1 MGTLIAVPTIIGLM
15 IVYLI
20 QQDKEHYH
28 HSYVSCDRC
37 SYDILDDEG
46 ELMEHECNYYCENC
60 FEEELEE
67 YVEQYDGTILCYGCD
82 SKRLIREQ

>member
-15 IVYLI
+15 IAYLI

-37 SYDILDDEG
+37 SYDILDDNG
-46 ELMEHECNYYCENC
+46 ELMGHYCIDDKYKE
-60 FEEELEE
+60 
-67 YVEQYDGTILCYGCD
+67 
-82 SKRLIREQ
+82 